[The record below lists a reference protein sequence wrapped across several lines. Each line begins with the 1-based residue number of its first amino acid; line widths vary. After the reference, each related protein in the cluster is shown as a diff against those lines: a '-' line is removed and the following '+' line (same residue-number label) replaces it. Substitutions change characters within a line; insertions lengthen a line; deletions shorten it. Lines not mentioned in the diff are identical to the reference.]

1 MARKPNEKAI
11 EAKKLYDTG
20 KKLVEIAAALDLPE
34 GTVRRWKSTYKWG
47 SDNSERS
54 LSYPNVRIREKEI
67 KEDVKAV
74 IENEDLTHEQQLF
87 CLYFSRSLNATSAY
101 KKAYGC
107 SYQTALT
114 NGSRLLGFARI
125 REEIQ
130 RLKKERYNR
139 ELLSEPDI
147 FQKYMDI
154 AFADITDYLSF
165 GQEEVP
171 VMAIY
176 GPVMVKNSETGEK
189 VKLMKKVN
197 TVRLNESYEVDGTL
211 IQEVKQGKDGISI
224 KLLDKQKALDWLA
237 NHMDLAT
244 EEQKARI
251 ATLKAKV
258 QNSDD
263 EVVDDGF
270 MDALKGSAEKD
281 WEDEDSEL

>member
-11 EAKKLYDTG
+11 KAKKLYDAG

-47 SDNSERS
+47 SDNNERS
-54 LSYPNVRIREKEI
+54 DVKANVRVRMRKKEI

-107 SYQTALT
+107 SYQAALAS
-114 NGSRLLGFARI
+114 GSRLLGNVKI

-154 AFADITDYLSF
+154 AFSDITDYLSF

-171 VMAIY
+171 VIGEF
-176 GPVMVKNSETGEK
+176 GPVMVPDPDTGEK
-189 VKLMKKVN
+189 VQLMKRVS
-197 TVRLNESYEVDGTL
+197 TVRLSESYEVDGTL
-211 IQEVKQGKDGISI
+211 IQEVKQGKDGVSI

-237 NHMDLAT
+237 SHMDLAT
-244 EEQKARI
+244 EEQKARVASLRAKTDQMKGERDNDAI
-251 ATLKAKV
+251 ARLDGVLKEIKG
-258 QNSDD
+258 
-263 EVVDDGF
+263 VV
-270 MDALKGSAEKD
+270 
-281 WEDEDSEL
+281 